1 MKLLLRVKSLQSKPL
16 LMIHPNQLLRRSLQN
31 EWRPRKVEIN
41 PSSQC
46 MEMTNSKMDKLR
58 KIVTQLQFLRSKD
71 VPYFYQDL
79 KRMF

>member
-1 MKLLLRVKSLQSKPL
+1 MKSLLRVKSPQSKPL

-46 MEMTNSKMDKLR
+46 MEMSSSRMDKLK
-58 KIVTQLQFLRSKD
+58 KIVTQPPFLRSKD